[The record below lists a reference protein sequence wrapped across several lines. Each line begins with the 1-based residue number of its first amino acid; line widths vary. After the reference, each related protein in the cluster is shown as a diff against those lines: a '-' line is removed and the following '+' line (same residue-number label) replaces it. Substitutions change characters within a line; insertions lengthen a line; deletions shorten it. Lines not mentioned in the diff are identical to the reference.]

1 MTIWIGITD
10 NAWFD
15 FLSAMKPDEVNFWHP
30 SGPCSFR
37 VLQPGEIFFFKLKSP
52 RRKIAGWARFVTHFN
67 MPLSLAWR
75 TFESKNGARDF
86 RSFSEMI
93 LRHGSDKHQERWIGC
108 TTLNNP
114 VFLDEDEWFDPP
126 SNWPVTGIQQGK
138 RYTSDDPMAA
148 SLVEAA
154 LLSESAVA
162 LETRELSDDDARY
175 GSAYLTRAR
184 LGQGAFKTLVLQAY
198 NSHCAMTGEK
208 TLPVLEAAHI
218 RQYAEGG
225 PHRTSNGLLLRS
237 DLHTLFDAGYMTVTP
252 DYHIEVSP
260 RIREEFNNGKEY
272 YALHGRSLVT
282 LPDNPTERPSR
293 EFLDWH
299 NQKVFGA

>member
-30 SGPCSFR
+30 NGPCSFR

-93 LRHGSDKHQERWIGC
+93 LRHGSDKHPERWIGC

-126 SNWPVTGIQQGK
+126 SNWPITGIQQGR
-138 RYTSDDPMAA
+138 RYNSDDPMAA

-162 LETRELSDDDARY
+162 LEAREISDDDARY

-198 NSHCAMTGEK
+198 NSHCGAACLVLPQGWTGADVEVRDLAGRIVRK
-208 TLPVLEAAHI
+208 VHAEADGGLAEFSCEGLPTGTYLLAV
-218 RQYAEGG
+218 
-225 PHRTSNGLLLRS
+225 TSGEETTGLR
-237 DLHTLFDAGYMTVTP
+237 MTV
-252 DYHIEVSP
+252 
-260 RIREEFNNGKEY
+260 IR
-272 YALHGRSLVT
+272 
-282 LPDNPTERPSR
+282 
-293 EFLDWH
+293 
-299 NQKVFGA
+299 